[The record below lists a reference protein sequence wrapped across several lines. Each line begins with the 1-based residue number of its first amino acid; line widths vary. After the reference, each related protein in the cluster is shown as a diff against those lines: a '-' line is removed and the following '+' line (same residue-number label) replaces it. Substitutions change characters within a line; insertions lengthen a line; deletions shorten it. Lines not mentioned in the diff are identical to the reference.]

1 MEKRTSGRYSTNQGA
16 SCKTID
22 ALMHG
27 NYGRSSF
34 TPTKI
39 YSDNQKTL

>member
-27 NYGRSSF
+27 NYGRSYQLY
-34 TPTKI
+34 TNK
-39 YSDNQKTL
+39 NLQ